1 MLNKIKNN
9 KGITLVSLVITI
21 IVMLILAGV
30 SLSMVTGD
38 SSVLKQAQKTA
49 FMQEMAKYKEEL
61 ESEILGKSAEYY
73 ATNLKHLDKST
84 ITLAGTNMREYIPSM
99 TDEDINDYMIV
110 GGVLHYIGDDE
121 FEYGICTELGY
132 DTRESNKTS
141 EEFRDQVECEALES
155 IIKKMAGVVMT
166 KTDESGKEV
175 TVGWPLAKKTSSSG
189 FGSAQGSWKIIT
201 ELENDVLKSTYA
213 DGWYFVEQGEKI
225 KDIGE
230 LKHSYIIN
238 YDTNKA
244 VRFDA
249 KKHSIIAS
257 NGGLAVTDG
266 LVYNADP
273 SNMVDPDTNSTSWN
287 GATLHG
293 FTTSV
298 KDASGKVVSGWS
310 DTAFITDGVNDAVAY
325 NIPSN
330 VSFNTG
336 LTIEFYGKIHKLSST
351 NEAVVFAKKVVD
363 EVNDRRLML
372 GLWTNTNTFWFG
384 YSGHRHWST
393 TNIANTIA
401 NDFYLTL
408 TYSPDNVDK
417 LYLNAEELQKSS
429 VNGGGSITWTG
440 VRDMLNE
447 SGIPFVFGD
456 GMRTSSKKGYVGESI
471 YSIRVYNKALTPDE
485 ILANYNATVS
495 YHNILVNGGE
505 AGNNNTGG
513 DDLGSIE

>member
-1 MLNKIKNN
+1 MKRYLLKS

-49 FMQEMAKYKEEL
+49 FMQEMAGYKEEL
-61 ESEILGKSAEYY
+61 ESQILGKSAEYY
-73 ATNLKHLDKST
+73 AKNLKHIDKAG
-84 ITLAGTNMREYIPSM
+84 ITLAGTNMKKYIPSM
-99 TDEDINDYMIV
+99 KDNDINDYMII
-110 GGVLHYIGDDE
+110 GGELYYIGDDE
-121 FEYGICTELGY
+121 FELAICNELGY
-132 DTRESNKTS
+132 ETKPSDMNSEDFVTS
-141 EEFRDQVECEALES
+141 IEGKALES
-155 IIKKMAGVVMT
+155 IVKSMAGVVMT
-166 KTDESGKEV
+166 KIDEDGKEV
-175 TVGWPLAKKTSSSG
+175 TIGWPLAKKTSNSG
-189 FGSAQGSWKIIT
+189 FGSAEGAWKIIT
-201 ELENDVLKSTYA
+201 ELQNDVLVATYA
-213 DGWYFVEQGEKI
+213 DGWYFVEQGEVI

-238 YDTNKA
+238 YTTNKA

-249 KKHSIIAS
+249 TKHSIIAS

-273 SNMVDPDTNSTSWN
+273 SNMVDPDTNSNSWN

-298 KDASGKVVSGWS
+298 KDANNNVISGWT
-310 DTAFITDGVNDAVAY
+310 DTAFITDGVDDAVAY

-330 VSFNTG
+330 ISFNTG
-336 LTIEFYGKIHKLSST
+336 LTIEFYGKIHKLSSK

-363 EVNDRRLML
+363 EVNDKRLML
-372 GLWTNTNTFWFG
+372 GLWTDTNTFWFG

-393 TNIANTIA
+393 SNIANTIA

-429 VNGGGSITWTG
+429 VNGGGSITWSG
-440 VRDMLNE
+440 VRDMLNQ

-471 YSIRVYNKALTPDE
+471 YSIRVYNKALTADE
-485 ILANYNATVS
+485 VLANYNATVS

-505 AGNNNTGG
+505 ADNNNTGG
-513 DDLGSIE
+513 DDLGTIQ